1 VSVIITAL
9 VGLLGVLV
17 GALLSSLLQRRNWQL
32 QEAAKIY
39 ARLFTVGDEAMRL
52 MNTLQINIDNLAATV
67 QPPATVYLR
76 SKENADVGG
85 AYAHITKMRDDFRGS
100 ENREFRHLLKHAW
113 MLERNPGI
121 RALIEKVDGEYQNDC
136 VTLEMHFGKLHDKR
150 QNEIDGQV
158 AKRPAV
164 DRWFG
169 ALDRLRTS
177 VAIQYFHAEPSNPE
191 GGAARQGNE

>member
-39 ARLFTVGDEAMRL
+39 ARLFAVGDEAMRL
-52 MNTLQINIDNLAATV
+52 MNTLQINIDNLASTV

-76 SKENADVGG
+76 SKDNAEVGS
-85 AYAHITKMRDDFRGS
+85 AYARITNMKNDFRAS
-100 ENREFRHLLKHAW
+100 ENREFRQLLKHAW
-113 MLERNPGI
+113 MLERDPGI
-121 RALIEKVDGEYQNDC
+121 RALIEKVETEYQNDY
-136 VTLEMHFGKLHDKR
+136 VTLTMCFDKLLDRR
-150 QNEIDGQV
+150 QKEIDRQI
-158 AKRPAV
+158 ATRPMV

-177 VAIQYFHAEPSNPE
+177 VAAKYFHAEPSNPE
-191 GGAARQGNE
+191 VGASRQGDE